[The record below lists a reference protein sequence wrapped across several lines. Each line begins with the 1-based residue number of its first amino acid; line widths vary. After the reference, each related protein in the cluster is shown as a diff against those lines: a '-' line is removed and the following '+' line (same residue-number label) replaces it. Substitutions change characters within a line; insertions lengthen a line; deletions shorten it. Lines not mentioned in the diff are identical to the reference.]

1 MTKSGI
7 KILLIDDETEFREM
21 MSHYFQKLSHT
32 LVEAADAEDAW
43 SQLIADRPDIV
54 LLDWMLPEMD
64 GIQLLKK
71 IRAKKRLRRV
81 PVIMLTARADEQSR
95 IDGLDAGADD
105 YVMKPFSLGE
115 LDARIRAVLR
125 RLKPLSGED
134 AEASST
140 QQIKID
146 VDRHKVFVNGKRAH
160 LSPTEFRLLHFLM
173 SHPNKVYSRNRL
185 LNHVWG
191 EMVVVEERTVDQH
204 IRRLRK
210 VLKKHGGNHKVIAT
224 VRGFGYQFTVDE

>member
-140 QQIKID
+140 QQIK
-146 VDRHKVFVNGKRAH
+146 F
-160 LSPTEFRLLHFLM
+160 SC
-173 SHPNKVYSRNRL
+173 
-185 LNHVWG
+185 
-191 EMVVVEERTVDQH
+191 
-204 IRRLRK
+204 
-210 VLKKHGGNHKVIAT
+210 
-224 VRGFGYQFTVDE
+224 